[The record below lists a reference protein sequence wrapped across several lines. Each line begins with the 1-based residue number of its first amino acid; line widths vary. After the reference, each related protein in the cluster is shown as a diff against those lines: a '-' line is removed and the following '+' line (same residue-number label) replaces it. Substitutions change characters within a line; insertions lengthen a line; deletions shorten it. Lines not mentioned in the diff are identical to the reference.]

1 MSDETNWKVKTR
13 AGRGQTSSPITARVS
28 VPHDACLVLQEGVIA
43 AQVLMSFPS
52 YPTAG
57 EDVG

>member
-1 MSDETNWKVKTR
+1 MSDETEWKVRTR
-13 AGRGQTSSPITARVS
+13 AGRGKTSSPINARVS
-28 VPHDACLVLQEGVIA
+28 IPHDACLELQEGVIA

-57 EDVG
+57 EGGG